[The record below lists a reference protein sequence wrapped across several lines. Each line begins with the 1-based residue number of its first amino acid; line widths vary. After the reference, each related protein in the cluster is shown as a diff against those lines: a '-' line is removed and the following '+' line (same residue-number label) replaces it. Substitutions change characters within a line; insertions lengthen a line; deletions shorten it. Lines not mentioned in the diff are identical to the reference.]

1 MHQTKN
7 ICKHSPELCQRE
19 TSNPCSSYILKVSH
33 IEHNSWLKVLKF
45 CQRERMDG
53 TIMATLL
60 LLLFL
65 PFLPLS
71 TSLFFFSTAFPITPL
86 LTLVKDAKIFNCSC
100 HVKWWYW
107 MLRNLDCFLH
117 WRGFLQQ
124 PVHYVGLAE
133 VLENQEGPPEIWA
146 VSSYRRWGW
155 SEIIVIWR
163 KLGGNQGESS
173 ATWRCPKGRAALWRL
188 SQGVILRKGCP
199 LSGFL
204 QARNDISGEDNS
216 K

>member
-1 MHQTKN
+1 
-7 ICKHSPELCQRE
+7 
-19 TSNPCSSYILKVSH
+19 
-33 IEHNSWLKVLKF
+33 
-45 CQRERMDG
+45 MDG

-86 LTLVKDAKIFNCSC
+86 LTWSKMPRSLIVRA
-100 HVKWWYW
+100 
-107 MLRNLDCFLH
+107 MLNELDMRNLDCFLH

-124 PVHYVGLAE
+124 PIHYVGLAE

-146 VSSYRRWGW
+146 VSSCRRWGW

-204 QARNDISGEDNS
+204 QARHDISGEDNS